1 MNENGRNEVKKVVG
15 DSLENEVKKFANQF
29 PYWIKYLANK
39 ILSGNEISQNDIDE
53 TYLYLLEDLG
63 ITEKTT
69 RTEITLSGLHD
80 NERDYY
86 SNLMLS
92 KLENVEGVN
101 ALLEGQS
108 IEFSPNLTI
117 IYGSNGS
124 GKSGY
129 TRLLK
134 NVFYSKSKEKILS
147 NIYSTDI
154 VKPVN
159 ANFIFKS
166 EGNEISVSYNNNDHS
181 IFEQF
186 SVFDGKS
193 AVKHIESK
201 NEFEFKPA
209 GLNFFGK
216 FADALSHVEKKLNN
230 EVTIKQQG
238 TNINNLLMLFDGN
251 SEVTEAIQAIN
262 TDKGFENLS
271 KIASYTEKNTKEK
284 ESVQKKYEELQ
295 IASTKKDQ
303 EIRNLN
309 TIKKLLL
316 QVKKSVEKFNQYFSN
331 EMFEKANQAIIE
343 CLEKEEIAKNEGVE
357 NFKTDN
363 LNGIGTS
370 EWKNFIL
377 SAEKF
382 ALLQEN
388 GNSHYPKNEDHCLFC
403 QQKLSEPAQKLI
415 INYRKFIESVSEK
428 KAGELQNKLNKAKK
442 LYDDLDFNLFPPNN
456 ILTNWLI
463 ENYPIELEII
473 KHSIEKQQILAEKIC
488 SDIQN
493 KVVNEKVGVLIET
506 NIFETIEIELEKS
519 ITILNTG
526 NQFKELERLRNSII
540 NLEHKEKLSLH
551 FPKFENY
558 FNMQVWL
565 NKASKANFPKQKITL
580 KEKELSSKYFS
591 ENYVSIFNNEC
602 QKLNGDFGIEINRTS
617 TAGKSYRQLRLK
629 GKNPNTILSEGEQKV
644 IATADFFAEMKLSEI
659 NRGIIFDDP
668 VTSLDDKRKNEIATR
683 LVEEAELRQVII
695 FTHDLVFVSNLLSK
709 CEQQEAEFLC
719 HWIENIDGK
728 NPGAIYLNNA
738 PSYEKDYKTSGKAQN
753 YLNEAKKSNPQQR
766 EEKIKNGFAALRT
779 SYEAQ
784 VVFGLFKGV
793 VQRFNERVSI
803 ESLRKVYFT
812 TELIDELLESYA
824 LCCRFMEGHSHSD
837 KYSYK
842 KPTIEDLNNE
852 IKRFDEIKKKI
863 SSCKKNKSQRDIDLN
878 EN

>member
-15 DSLENEVKKFANQF
+15 DSLENEVKKFANEF

-303 EIRNLN
+303 EIRNLK

-316 QVKKSVEKFNQYFSN
+316 QVKQSVEKFNQYFSN

-428 KAGELQNKLNKAKK
+428 KAAELQNKLNKAKK

-473 KHSIEKQQILAEKIC
+473 KHSIGKQQILAEKIC

-506 NIFETIEIELEKS
+506 NIFVTIEIELEKS
-519 ITILNTG
+519 LTILNTG

-644 IATADFFAEMKLSEI
+644 IATADFLAEMKLSEI

-863 SSCKKNKSQRDIDLN
+863 SSCKKNKS
-878 EN
+878 

>member
-15 DSLENEVKKFANQF
+15 DSLENEVKKFANEF

-303 EIRNLN
+303 EIRNLT

-316 QVKKSVEKFNQYFSN
+316 QVKQSVEKFNQYFSN

-428 KAGELQNKLNKAKK
+428 KAAELQNKLNKAKK

-519 ITILNTG
+519 LTILNTG

-644 IATADFFAEMKLSEI
+644 IATADFLAEMKLSEI

-863 SSCKKNKSQRDIDLN
+863 SSCKKNKS
-878 EN
+878 

>member
-1 MNENGRNEVKKVVG
+1 M
-15 DSLENEVKKFANQF
+15 
-29 PYWIKYLANK
+29 
-39 ILSGNEISQNDIDE
+39 
-53 TYLYLLEDLG
+53 YLLEDLG

-92 KLENVEGVN
+92 ELENVEGVN

-134 NVFYSKSKEKILS
+134 NVFYSKSKEKVLS

-316 QVKKSVEKFNQYFSN
+316 QVKQSVEKFNQYFSN

-428 KAGELQNKLNKAKK
+428 KAAELQNKLNKAKK

-519 ITILNTG
+519 LTILNTG

-602 QKLNGDFGIEINRTS
+602 QKLNGDFGI
-617 TAGKSYRQLRLK
+617 
-629 GKNPNTILSEGEQKV
+629 
-644 IATADFFAEMKLSEI
+644 
-659 NRGIIFDDP
+659 
-668 VTSLDDKRKNEIATR
+668 
-683 LVEEAELRQVII
+683 
-695 FTHDLVFVSNLLSK
+695 
-709 CEQQEAEFLC
+709 
-719 HWIENIDGK
+719 
-728 NPGAIYLNNA
+728 
-738 PSYEKDYKTSGKAQN
+738 
-753 YLNEAKKSNPQQR
+753 
-766 EEKIKNGFAALRT
+766 
-779 SYEAQ
+779 
-784 VVFGLFKGV
+784 
-793 VQRFNERVSI
+793 
-803 ESLRKVYFT
+803 
-812 TELIDELLESYA
+812 
-824 LCCRFMEGHSHSD
+824 
-837 KYSYK
+837 
-842 KPTIEDLNNE
+842 
-852 IKRFDEIKKKI
+852 
-863 SSCKKNKSQRDIDLN
+863 
-878 EN
+878 

>member
-15 DSLENEVKKFANQF
+15 DSLENEVKKFANEF

-238 TNINNLLMLFDGN
+238 TNINNLIMLFDGN

-303 EIRNLN
+303 EIRNLK

-316 QVKKSVEKFNQYFSN
+316 QVKQSVEKFNQYFSN

-428 KAGELQNKLNKAKK
+428 KAAELQNKLNKAKK

-473 KHSIEKQQILAEKIC
+473 KHSIDKQQILAEKIC

-506 NIFETIEIELEKS
+506 NIFVTIEIELEKS
-519 ITILNTG
+519 LTILNTG

-644 IATADFFAEMKLSEI
+644 IATADFLAEMKLSEI

-863 SSCKKNKSQRDIDLN
+863 SSCKKNKS
-878 EN
+878 

>member
-15 DSLENEVKKFANQF
+15 DSLENEVKKFANEF

-316 QVKKSVEKFNQYFSN
+316 QVKQSVEKFNQYFSN

-428 KAGELQNKLNKAKK
+428 KAAELQNKLNKAKK

-519 ITILNTG
+519 LTILNTG
-526 NQFKELERLRNSII
+526 NQFKDLERLRNSII

-644 IATADFFAEMKLSEI
+644 IATADFLAEMKLSEI

-842 KPTIEDLNNE
+842 KPTIEGLNNE

-863 SSCKKNKSQRDIDLN
+863 SSCKKNKS
-878 EN
+878 

>member
-15 DSLENEVKKFANQF
+15 DSLENEVKKFANEF

-303 EIRNLN
+303 EIRNLT

-316 QVKKSVEKFNQYFSN
+316 QVKQSVEKFNQYFSN

-428 KAGELQNKLNKAKK
+428 KAAELQNKLNKAKK

-473 KHSIEKQQILAEKIC
+473 KHSIEKQQILAKKIC

-506 NIFETIEIELEKS
+506 NIFETIEIELDKS
-519 ITILNTG
+519 LTILNTG

-644 IATADFFAEMKLSEI
+644 IATADFLAEMKLSEI

-668 VTSLDDKRKNEIATR
+668 VTSLDDKRKNEIATP

-863 SSCKKNKSQRDIDLN
+863 SSCKKNKS
-878 EN
+878 

>member
-15 DSLENEVKKFANQF
+15 DSLENEVKKFANEF

-303 EIRNLN
+303 EIRNLK

-316 QVKKSVEKFNQYFSN
+316 QVKQSVEKFNQYFSN

-428 KAGELQNKLNKAKK
+428 KAAELQNKLNKAKK

-473 KHSIEKQQILAEKIC
+473 KHSIDKQQILAEKIC

-506 NIFETIEIELEKS
+506 NIFVTIEIELEKS
-519 ITILNTG
+519 LTILNTG

-644 IATADFFAEMKLSEI
+644 IATADFLADMKLSEI

-863 SSCKKNKSQRDIDLN
+863 SSCKKNKS
-878 EN
+878 

>member
-15 DSLENEVKKFANQF
+15 DSLENEVKKFANEF

-316 QVKKSVEKFNQYFSN
+316 QVKQSVEKFNQYFSN

-428 KAGELQNKLNKAKK
+428 KAAELQNKLNKAKK

-519 ITILNTG
+519 LTILNTG

-863 SSCKKNKSQRDIDLN
+863 SSCKKNKS
-878 EN
+878 

>member
-15 DSLENEVKKFANQF
+15 DSLENEVKKFANEF

-303 EIRNLN
+303 EIRNLK

-316 QVKKSVEKFNQYFSN
+316 QVKQSVEKFNQYFSN

-428 KAGELQNKLNKAKK
+428 KAAELQNKLNKAKK

-519 ITILNTG
+519 LTILNTG

-644 IATADFFAEMKLSEI
+644 IATADFLAEMKLSEI

-863 SSCKKNKSQRDIDLN
+863 SSCKKNKS
-878 EN
+878 

>member
-15 DSLENEVKKFANQF
+15 DSLENEVKKFANEF

-303 EIRNLN
+303 EIRNLK

-316 QVKKSVEKFNQYFSN
+316 QVKQSVEKFNQYFSN

-357 NFKTDN
+357 NLKTDN

-428 KAGELQNKLNKAKK
+428 KAAELQNKLNKAKK

-519 ITILNTG
+519 LTILNTG

-644 IATADFFAEMKLSEI
+644 IATADFLAEMKLSEI

-863 SSCKKNKSQRDIDLN
+863 SSCKKNKS
-878 EN
+878 

>member
-15 DSLENEVKKFANQF
+15 DSLENEVKKFANEF

-92 KLENVEGVN
+92 ELENVEGVN

-316 QVKKSVEKFNQYFSN
+316 QVKQSVEKFNQYFSN

-428 KAGELQNKLNKAKK
+428 KAAELQNKLNKAKK

-519 ITILNTG
+519 LTILNTG

-644 IATADFFAEMKLSEI
+644 IATADFLAEMKLSEI

-709 CEQQEAEFLC
+709 CAQQEAEFLC

-842 KPTIEDLNNE
+842 KPTIEGLNNE

-863 SSCKKNKSQRDIDLN
+863 SSCKKNKS
-878 EN
+878 

>member
-15 DSLENEVKKFANQF
+15 DSLENEFKKFANEF

-303 EIRNLN
+303 EIRNLT

-316 QVKKSVEKFNQYFSN
+316 QVKQSVEKFNQYFSN

-428 KAGELQNKLNKAKK
+428 KAAELQNKLNKAKK

-473 KHSIEKQQILAEKIC
+473 KHSIEKQQILAKKIC

-506 NIFETIEIELEKS
+506 NIFETIEIELDKS
-519 ITILNTG
+519 LTILNTG

-644 IATADFFAEMKLSEI
+644 IATADFLAEMKLSEI

-668 VTSLDDKRKNEIATR
+668 VTSLDDKRKNEIATP

-863 SSCKKNKSQRDIDLN
+863 SSCKKNKS
-878 EN
+878 

>member
-15 DSLENEVKKFANQF
+15 DSLENEVKKFANEF

-316 QVKKSVEKFNQYFSN
+316 QVKQSVEKFNQYFSN

-428 KAGELQNKLNKAKK
+428 KAAELQNKLNKAKK

-506 NIFETIEIELEKS
+506 NIFVTIEIELEKS
-519 ITILNTG
+519 LTILNTG

-644 IATADFFAEMKLSEI
+644 IATADFLAEMKLSEI

-709 CEQQEAEFLC
+709 CEQQKAEFLC

-863 SSCKKNKSQRDIDLN
+863 SSCKKNKS
-878 EN
+878 

>member
-15 DSLENEVKKFANQF
+15 DSLENEVKKFANEF

-428 KAGELQNKLNKAKK
+428 KAAELQNKLNKAKK

-519 ITILNTG
+519 LTILNTG

-644 IATADFFAEMKLSEI
+644 IATADFLAEMKLSEI

-863 SSCKKNKSQRDIDLN
+863 SSCKKNKS
-878 EN
+878 

>member
-15 DSLENEVKKFANQF
+15 DSLENEVKKFANEF

-303 EIRNLN
+303 EIRNLK

-316 QVKKSVEKFNQYFSN
+316 QVKQSVEKFNQYFSN

-428 KAGELQNKLNKAKK
+428 KAAELQNKLNKAKK

-473 KHSIEKQQILAEKIC
+473 KHSIEKQQILAKKIC

-506 NIFETIEIELEKS
+506 NIFETIEIELDKS
-519 ITILNTG
+519 LTILNTG

-644 IATADFFAEMKLSEI
+644 IATADFLAEMKLSEI

-863 SSCKKNKSQRDIDLN
+863 SSCKKNKS
-878 EN
+878 

>member
-15 DSLENEVKKFANQF
+15 DSLENEVKKFANEF

-309 TIKKLLL
+309 RIKKLLL
-316 QVKKSVEKFNQYFSN
+316 QVKQSVEKFNQYFSN

-428 KAGELQNKLNKAKK
+428 KAAELQNKLNKAKK

-519 ITILNTG
+519 LTILNTG
-526 NQFKELERLRNSII
+526 NQFKDLERLRNSII

-644 IATADFFAEMKLSEI
+644 IATADFLAEMKLSEI

-863 SSCKKNKSQRDIDLN
+863 SSCKKNKS
-878 EN
+878 

>member
-15 DSLENEVKKFANQF
+15 DSLENEVKKFANEF

-303 EIRNLN
+303 EIRNLK

-316 QVKKSVEKFNQYFSN
+316 QVKQSVEKFNQYFSN

-428 KAGELQNKLNKAKK
+428 KAAELQNKLNKAKK

-473 KHSIEKQQILAEKIC
+473 KHSIDKQQILAEKIC

-506 NIFETIEIELEKS
+506 NIFVTIEIELEKS
-519 ITILNTG
+519 LTILNTG

-644 IATADFFAEMKLSEI
+644 IATADFLAEMKLSEI

-738 PSYEKDYKTSGKAQN
+738 PSYEKNYKTSGKAQN

-863 SSCKKNKSQRDIDLN
+863 SSCKKNKS
-878 EN
+878 

>member
-15 DSLENEVKKFANQF
+15 DSLENEVKKFANEF

-316 QVKKSVEKFNQYFSN
+316 QVKQSVEKFNQYFSN
-331 EMFEKANQAIIE
+331 EMFKKANQAIIE

-428 KAGELQNKLNKAKK
+428 KAAELQNKLNKAKK
-442 LYDDLDFNLFPPNN
+442 LYDDLDFNLFPPND

-519 ITILNTG
+519 LTILNTG

-644 IATADFFAEMKLSEI
+644 IATADFLAEMKLSEI

-863 SSCKKNKSQRDIDLN
+863 SSCKKNKS
-878 EN
+878 

>member
-15 DSLENEVKKFANQF
+15 DSLENEVKKFANEF

-262 TDKGFENLS
+262 TDNGFENLS

-316 QVKKSVEKFNQYFSN
+316 QVKQSVEKFNQYFSN

-519 ITILNTG
+519 LTILNTG
-526 NQFKELERLRNSII
+526 NQFKDLERLRNSII

-644 IATADFFAEMKLSEI
+644 IATADFLAEMKLSEI

-863 SSCKKNKSQRDIDLN
+863 SSCKKNKS
-878 EN
+878 

>member
-15 DSLENEVKKFANQF
+15 DSLENEVKKFANEF

-303 EIRNLN
+303 EIRNLT

-316 QVKKSVEKFNQYFSN
+316 QVKQSVEKFNQYFSN

-428 KAGELQNKLNKAKK
+428 KAAELQNKLNKAKK

-519 ITILNTG
+519 LTILNTG

-644 IATADFFAEMKLSEI
+644 IATADFLAEMKLSEI

-784 VVFGLFKGV
+784 VVFGLFEGV

-863 SSCKKNKSQRDIDLN
+863 SSCKKNKS
-878 EN
+878 

>member
-15 DSLENEVKKFANQF
+15 DSLENEVKKFANEF

-316 QVKKSVEKFNQYFSN
+316 QVKQSVEKFNQYFSN

-428 KAGELQNKLNKAKK
+428 KAAELQNKLNKAKK

-644 IATADFFAEMKLSEI
+644 IATADFLAEMKLSEI

-863 SSCKKNKSQRDIDLN
+863 SSCKKNKS
-878 EN
+878 

>member
-15 DSLENEVKKFANQF
+15 DSLENEVKKFANEF

-303 EIRNLN
+303 EIRNLD

-316 QVKKSVEKFNQYFSN
+316 QVKQSVEKFNQFFSN

-428 KAGELQNKLNKAKK
+428 KAAELQNKLNKAKK

-506 NIFETIEIELEKS
+506 NIFVTIEIELEKS
-519 ITILNTG
+519 LTILNTG

-644 IATADFFAEMKLSEI
+644 IATADFLAEMKLSEI

-863 SSCKKNKSQRDIDLN
+863 SSCKKNKS
-878 EN
+878 

>member
-15 DSLENEVKKFANQF
+15 DSLENEVKKFANEF

-209 GLNFFGK
+209 GLNFFSK

-303 EIRNLN
+303 EIRNLK

-316 QVKKSVEKFNQYFSN
+316 QVKQSVEKFNQYFSN

-428 KAGELQNKLNKAKK
+428 KAAELQNKLNKAKK

-473 KHSIEKQQILAEKIC
+473 KHSIDKQQILAEKIC

-506 NIFETIEIELEKS
+506 NIFVTIEIELEKS
-519 ITILNTG
+519 LTILNTG

-644 IATADFFAEMKLSEI
+644 IATADFLAEMKLSEI

-863 SSCKKNKSQRDIDLN
+863 SSCKKNKS
-878 EN
+878 

>member
-15 DSLENEVKKFANQF
+15 DSLENEVKKFANEF

-316 QVKKSVEKFNQYFSN
+316 QVKQSVEKFNQYFSN

-428 KAGELQNKLNKAKK
+428 KAAELQNKLNKAKK

-519 ITILNTG
+519 LTILNTG

-644 IATADFFAEMKLSEI
+644 IATADFLAEMKLSEI

-842 KPTIEDLNNE
+842 KPTIEGLNNE

-863 SSCKKNKSQRDIDLN
+863 SSCKKNKS
-878 EN
+878 

>member
-15 DSLENEVKKFANQF
+15 DSLENEVKKFANEF

-303 EIRNLN
+303 EIRNLK

-316 QVKKSVEKFNQYFSN
+316 QVKQSVEKFNQYFSN

-428 KAGELQNKLNKAKK
+428 KAAELQNKLNKAKK

-473 KHSIEKQQILAEKIC
+473 KHSIDKQQILAEKIC

-506 NIFETIEIELEKS
+506 NIFVTIEIELEKS
-519 ITILNTG
+519 LTILNTG

-629 GKNPNTILSEGEQKV
+629 GKKPNTILSEGEQKV
-644 IATADFFAEMKLSEI
+644 IATADFLAEMKLSEI

-863 SSCKKNKSQRDIDLN
+863 SSCKKNKS
-878 EN
+878 

>member
-15 DSLENEVKKFANQF
+15 DSLENEVKKFANEF

-316 QVKKSVEKFNQYFSN
+316 QVKQSVEKFNQYFSN

-428 KAGELQNKLNKAKK
+428 KAAELQNKLNKAKK

-506 NIFETIEIELEKS
+506 NIFKTIEIELEKS
-519 ITILNTG
+519 LTILNTG

-644 IATADFFAEMKLSEI
+644 IATADFLAEMKLSEI

-709 CEQQEAEFLC
+709 CEQQKAEFLC

-863 SSCKKNKSQRDIDLN
+863 SSCKKNKS
-878 EN
+878 

>member
-15 DSLENEVKKFANQF
+15 DSLENEVKKFANEF

-316 QVKKSVEKFNQYFSN
+316 QVKQSVEKFNQYFSN

-428 KAGELQNKLNKAKK
+428 KAAELQNKLNKAKK

-506 NIFETIEIELEKS
+506 NIFVTIEIELEKS
-519 ITILNTG
+519 LTILNTG

-565 NKASKANFPKQKITL
+565 NKASKANFPRQKITL

-644 IATADFFAEMKLSEI
+644 IATADFLAEMKLSEI

-709 CEQQEAEFLC
+709 CEQQKAEFLC

-863 SSCKKNKSQRDIDLN
+863 SSCKKNKS
-878 EN
+878 

>member
-15 DSLENEVKKFANQF
+15 DSLENEVKKFANEF

-303 EIRNLN
+303 EIRNLD

-316 QVKKSVEKFNQYFSN
+316 QVKQSVEKFNQYFSN

-428 KAGELQNKLNKAKK
+428 KAAELQNKLNKAKK

-506 NIFETIEIELEKS
+506 NIFVTIEIELEKS
-519 ITILNTG
+519 LTILNTG

-863 SSCKKNKSQRDIDLN
+863 SSCKKNKS
-878 EN
+878 

>member
-1 MNENGRNEVKKVVG
+1 
-15 DSLENEVKKFANQF
+15 
-29 PYWIKYLANK
+29 
-39 ILSGNEISQNDIDE
+39 
-53 TYLYLLEDLG
+53 
-63 ITEKTT
+63 
-69 RTEITLSGLHD
+69 
-80 NERDYY
+80 
-86 SNLMLS
+86 MLS
-92 KLENVEGVN
+92 ELENVEGVN

-316 QVKKSVEKFNQYFSN
+316 QVKQSVEKFNQYFSN

-428 KAGELQNKLNKAKK
+428 KAAELQNKLNKAKK

-519 ITILNTG
+519 LTILNTG

-644 IATADFFAEMKLSEI
+644 IATADFLAEMKLSEI

-863 SSCKKNKSQRDIDLN
+863 SSCKKNKS
-878 EN
+878 

>member
-15 DSLENEVKKFANQF
+15 DSLENEVKKFANEF

-316 QVKKSVEKFNQYFSN
+316 QVKQSVEKFNQYFSN

-428 KAGELQNKLNKAKK
+428 KAAELQNKLNKAKK

-506 NIFETIEIELEKS
+506 NIFKTIEIELEKS
-519 ITILNTG
+519 LTILNTG

-565 NKASKANFPKQKITL
+565 NKASKANFPRQKITL

-644 IATADFFAEMKLSEI
+644 IATADFLAEMKLSEI

-709 CEQQEAEFLC
+709 CEQQKAEFLC

-863 SSCKKNKSQRDIDLN
+863 SSCKKNKS
-878 EN
+878 

>member
-15 DSLENEVKKFANQF
+15 DSLENEVKKFANEF

-303 EIRNLN
+303 EIRNLD

-316 QVKKSVEKFNQYFSN
+316 QVKQSVEKFNQYFSN

-428 KAGELQNKLNKAKK
+428 KAAELQNKLNKAKK

-519 ITILNTG
+519 LTILNTG

-644 IATADFFAEMKLSEI
+644 IATADFLAEMKLSEI

-863 SSCKKNKSQRDIDLN
+863 SSCKKNKS
-878 EN
+878 

>member
-15 DSLENEVKKFANQF
+15 DSLENEVKKFANEF

-271 KIASYTEKNTKEK
+271 KIASYTEKNKKEK

-303 EIRNLN
+303 EIRNLK

-316 QVKKSVEKFNQYFSN
+316 QVKQSVEKFNQYFSN

-428 KAGELQNKLNKAKK
+428 KAAELQNKLNKAKK

-506 NIFETIEIELEKS
+506 NIFVTIEIELEKS
-519 ITILNTG
+519 LTILNTG

-644 IATADFFAEMKLSEI
+644 IATADFLAEMKLSEI

-863 SSCKKNKSQRDIDLN
+863 SSCKKNKS
-878 EN
+878 

>member
-15 DSLENEVKKFANQF
+15 DSLENEVKKFANEF

-316 QVKKSVEKFNQYFSN
+316 QVKQSVEKFNQYFSN
-331 EMFEKANQAIIE
+331 EMFKKANQAIIE

-428 KAGELQNKLNKAKK
+428 KAAELQNKLNKAKK
-442 LYDDLDFNLFPPNN
+442 LYDDLDFNLFPPND

-519 ITILNTG
+519 LTILNTG

-644 IATADFFAEMKLSEI
+644 IATADFLAEMKLSEI

-842 KPTIEDLNNE
+842 KPTIEGLNNE

-863 SSCKKNKSQRDIDLN
+863 SSCKKNKS
-878 EN
+878 

>member
-15 DSLENEVKKFANQF
+15 DSLENEVKKFANEF

-316 QVKKSVEKFNQYFSN
+316 QVKQSVEKFNQYFSN

-428 KAGELQNKLNKAKK
+428 KAAELQNKLNKAKK

-519 ITILNTG
+519 LTILNTG
-526 NQFKELERLRNSII
+526 NQFKDLERLRNSII

-644 IATADFFAEMKLSEI
+644 IATADFLAEMKLSEI

-863 SSCKKNKSQRDIDLN
+863 SSCKKNKS
-878 EN
+878 

>member
-15 DSLENEVKKFANQF
+15 DSLENEVKKFANEF

-303 EIRNLN
+303 EIRNLK

-316 QVKKSVEKFNQYFSN
+316 QVKQSVEKFNQYFSN

-428 KAGELQNKLNKAKK
+428 KAAELQNKLNKAKK

-473 KHSIEKQQILAEKIC
+473 KHSIDKQQILAEKIC

-644 IATADFFAEMKLSEI
+644 IATADFLAEMKLSEI

-863 SSCKKNKSQRDIDLN
+863 SSCKKNKS
-878 EN
+878 

>member
-15 DSLENEVKKFANQF
+15 DSLENEVKKFANEF

-303 EIRNLN
+303 EIRNLD

-316 QVKKSVEKFNQYFSN
+316 QVKQSVEKFNQYFSN

-343 CLEKEEIAKNEGVE
+343 CLEMEEIAKNEGVE

-428 KAGELQNKLNKAKK
+428 KAAELQNKLNKAKK

-473 KHSIEKQQILAEKIC
+473 KHSIKKQQILAEKIC

-506 NIFETIEIELEKS
+506 NIFKTIEIELEKS
-519 ITILNTG
+519 LTILNTG

-644 IATADFFAEMKLSEI
+644 IATADFLAEMKLSEI

-753 YLNEAKKSNPQQR
+753 YLNESKKSNPQQR

-863 SSCKKNKSQRDIDLN
+863 SSCKKNKS
-878 EN
+878 

>member
-15 DSLENEVKKFANQF
+15 DSLENEVKKFANEF

-303 EIRNLN
+303 EIRNLK

-316 QVKKSVEKFNQYFSN
+316 QVKQSVEKFNQYFSN

-428 KAGELQNKLNKAKK
+428 KAAELQNKLNKAKK

-473 KHSIEKQQILAEKIC
+473 KHSIDKQQILAEKIC

-519 ITILNTG
+519 LTILNTG

-644 IATADFFAEMKLSEI
+644 IATADFLAEMKLSEI

-863 SSCKKNKSQRDIDLN
+863 SSCKKNKS
-878 EN
+878 

>member
-15 DSLENEVKKFANQF
+15 DSLENEVKKFANEF

-86 SNLMLS
+86 SNLILS

-309 TIKKLLL
+309 TIKKILL
-316 QVKKSVEKFNQYFSN
+316 QVKQSVEKFNQYFSN

-428 KAGELQNKLNKAKK
+428 KAAELQNKLNKAKK

-519 ITILNTG
+519 LTILNTG

-644 IATADFFAEMKLSEI
+644 IATADFLAEMKLSEI

-863 SSCKKNKSQRDIDLN
+863 SSCKKNKS
-878 EN
+878 

>member
-15 DSLENEVKKFANQF
+15 DSLENEVKKFANEF

-303 EIRNLN
+303 EIRNLT

-316 QVKKSVEKFNQYFSN
+316 QVKQSVEKFNQYFSN

-428 KAGELQNKLNKAKK
+428 KAAELQNKLNKAKK

-473 KHSIEKQQILAEKIC
+473 KHSIEKQQILAKKIC

-506 NIFETIEIELEKS
+506 NIFETIEIELDKS
-519 ITILNTG
+519 LTILNTG

-644 IATADFFAEMKLSEI
+644 IATADFLAEMKLSEI

-695 FTHDLVFVSNLLSK
+695 YTHDLVFVSNLLSK

-863 SSCKKNKSQRDIDLN
+863 SSCKKNKS
-878 EN
+878 

>member
-15 DSLENEVKKFANQF
+15 DSLENEVKKFANEF

-303 EIRNLN
+303 EIRNLK

-316 QVKKSVEKFNQYFSN
+316 QVKQSVEKFNQYFSN

-428 KAGELQNKLNKAKK
+428 KAAELQNKLNKAKK

-506 NIFETIEIELEKS
+506 NIFVTIEIELEKS
-519 ITILNTG
+519 LTILNTG

-644 IATADFFAEMKLSEI
+644 IATADFLAEMKLSEI

-863 SSCKKNKSQRDIDLN
+863 SSCKKNKS
-878 EN
+878 